1 MQLIIIKDD
10 IAVMSKIYDDKL
22 IASFSDIAK
31 VHGTTKTRLWKEFK
45 RIKRNVLTFNEVED
59 YHIIDSYDAK
69 TIGIFENLFPKGY
82 KYNTQTVLTE
92 KGYLKLAK
100 VLMFDKEMT
109 ETYIKKYFRN
119 RELLQENTG
128 SNNLENIQKEQTGT
142 QINEKIKRR
151 DNNMNSNLIAIA
163 DKEIELKE
171 YNGERIVT
179 AWDIAKLHERDVKVI
194 NQQMRNNIN
203 KFIENEDY
211 FIISR
216 NNIPKSISLT
226 LENNA
231 PNLKEIILYT
241 ESGYLLLTKTFTDER
256 SWNIQRQL
264 VKSYFKLKE
273 LKEKVE
279 AGEIEIKQKINN
291 ERKDIPV
298 TERERI
304 ENHKLDNMVKLIE
317 MFRSSE
323 SKPEKLMII
332 EALSEATGNKNKF
345 GYGMADGA
353 TTEFRKDSATATE
366 IADMMCKRYGL
377 DPAKFTALSIGSYA
391 SSQKLKQ
398 SPYSYL
404 YYDENTMT
412 NNYRYFPQFVI
423 PKLLEV
429 IMDTKKKRY
438 KNYGLSEPYQ
448 FMIDDE
454 EF

>member
-1 MQLIIIKDD
+1 M
-10 IAVMSKIYDDKL
+10 
-22 IASFSDIAK
+22 
-31 VHGTTKTRLWKEFK
+31 
-45 RIKRNVLTFNEVED
+45 N
-59 YHIIDSYDAK
+59 
-69 TIGIFENLFPKGY
+69 
-82 KYNTQTVLTE
+82 
-92 KGYLKLAK
+92 
-100 VLMFDKEMT
+100 
-109 ETYIKKYFRN
+109 
-119 RELLQENTG
+119 
-128 SNNLENIQKEQTGT
+128 NNLIT
-142 QINEKIKRR
+142 
-151 DNNMNSNLIAIA
+151 IA

-179 AWDIAKLHERDVKVI
+179 AWDIAKLHERDVKVV

-211 FIISR
+211 FIIAR
-216 NNIPKSISLT
+216 NNIPKSMTLT

-231 PNLKEIILYT
+231 PNLKEIILFT

-279 AGEIEIKQKINN
+279 AGEIEIKKKINN
-291 ERKDIPV
+291 ERKDVPV

-317 MFRSSE
+317 MFRNSE

>member
-1 MQLIIIKDD
+1 
-10 IAVMSKIYDDKL
+10 
-22 IASFSDIAK
+22 
-31 VHGTTKTRLWKEFK
+31 
-45 RIKRNVLTFNEVED
+45 
-59 YHIIDSYDAK
+59 
-69 TIGIFENLFPKGY
+69 
-82 KYNTQTVLTE
+82 
-92 KGYLKLAK
+92 
-100 VLMFDKEMT
+100 
-109 ETYIKKYFRN
+109 
-119 RELLQENTG
+119 
-128 SNNLENIQKEQTGT
+128 
-142 QINEKIKRR
+142 
-151 DNNMNSNLIAIA
+151 MNSNLIEIA
-163 DKEIELKE
+163 GKEIELKE

-179 AWDIAKLHERDVKVI
+179 AWDIAELHERDVKVI
-194 NQQMRNNIN
+194 NQQMRNNID

-211 FIISR
+211 FVISR

-226 LENNA
+226 LKNNA

-353 TTEFRKDSATATE
+353 TTELRKDSVTATE

-448 FMIDDE
+448 FIIDDE

>member
-1 MQLIIIKDD
+1 M
-10 IAVMSKIYDDKL
+10 
-22 IASFSDIAK
+22 
-31 VHGTTKTRLWKEFK
+31 
-45 RIKRNVLTFNEVED
+45 N
-59 YHIIDSYDAK
+59 
-69 TIGIFENLFPKGY
+69 
-82 KYNTQTVLTE
+82 
-92 KGYLKLAK
+92 
-100 VLMFDKEMT
+100 
-109 ETYIKKYFRN
+109 
-119 RELLQENTG
+119 
-128 SNNLENIQKEQTGT
+128 NNLIT
-142 QINEKIKRR
+142 
-151 DNNMNSNLIAIA
+151 IA

-179 AWDIAKLHERDVKVI
+179 AWDIAKLHERDVKVV

-211 FIISR
+211 FIIAR
-216 NNIPKSISLT
+216 NNIPKSMSLT

-231 PNLKEIILYT
+231 PNLKEIILFT

-279 AGEIEIKQKINN
+279 SGEIEIKQKINN

-317 MFRSSE
+317 MFKSSE

-353 TTEFRKDSATATE
+353 TAELRKDSVTATE

-377 DPAKFTALSIGSYA
+377 DSAKFTALSVGSYA

-423 PKLLEV
+423 PRLLEV

>member
-1 MQLIIIKDD
+1 MI
-10 IAVMSKIYDDKL
+10 
-22 IASFSDIAK
+22 
-31 VHGTTKTRLWKEFK
+31 
-45 RIKRNVLTFNEVED
+45 
-59 YHIIDSYDAK
+59 
-69 TIGIFENLFPKGY
+69 
-82 KYNTQTVLTE
+82 
-92 KGYLKLAK
+92 
-100 VLMFDKEMT
+100 
-109 ETYIKKYFRN
+109 
-119 RELLQENTG
+119 
-128 SNNLENIQKEQTGT
+128 NNLIT
-142 QINEKIKRR
+142 
-151 DNNMNSNLIAIA
+151 IA

-179 AWDIAKLHERDVKVI
+179 AWDIAELHERDVKVV
-194 NQQMRNNIN
+194 NQQMRNNID

-226 LENNA
+226 LKNNA

-279 AGEIEIKQKINN
+279 SGEIEINQKINN
-291 ERKDIPV
+291 ERKDVPV

-332 EALSEATGNKNKF
+332 EALSQATGNKNKF

-353 TTEFRKDSATATE
+353 TTEFRKDSVTATE

-423 PKLLEV
+423 PRLLEV

>member
-1 MQLIIIKDD
+1 M
-10 IAVMSKIYDDKL
+10 
-22 IASFSDIAK
+22 
-31 VHGTTKTRLWKEFK
+31 
-45 RIKRNVLTFNEVED
+45 N
-59 YHIIDSYDAK
+59 
-69 TIGIFENLFPKGY
+69 
-82 KYNTQTVLTE
+82 
-92 KGYLKLAK
+92 
-100 VLMFDKEMT
+100 
-109 ETYIKKYFRN
+109 
-119 RELLQENTG
+119 
-128 SNNLENIQKEQTGT
+128 NNLIT
-142 QINEKIKRR
+142 
-151 DNNMNSNLIAIA
+151 IAG
-163 DKEIELKE
+163 KEIELKE

-179 AWDIAKLHERDVKVI
+179 AWDIAELHERDVKVV
-194 NQQMRNNIN
+194 NQQMRNNID

-216 NNIPKSISLT
+216 NNIPKSMRLT
-226 LENNA
+226 LGNNA

-279 AGEIEIKQKINN
+279 SGELEIKQKINN

-304 ENHKLDNMVKLIE
+304 ENHKLDNIVKLIE

-345 GYGMADGA
+345 GYGIADGA
-353 TTEFRKDSATATE
+353 TTELRKDSVTATE

-448 FMIDDE
+448 FIIDDE

>member
-1 MQLIIIKDD
+1 M
-10 IAVMSKIYDDKL
+10 
-22 IASFSDIAK
+22 
-31 VHGTTKTRLWKEFK
+31 
-45 RIKRNVLTFNEVED
+45 N
-59 YHIIDSYDAK
+59 
-69 TIGIFENLFPKGY
+69 
-82 KYNTQTVLTE
+82 
-92 KGYLKLAK
+92 
-100 VLMFDKEMT
+100 
-109 ETYIKKYFRN
+109 
-119 RELLQENTG
+119 
-128 SNNLENIQKEQTGT
+128 NNLITISG
-142 QINEKIKRR
+142 
-151 DNNMNSNLIAIA
+151 
-163 DKEIELKE
+163 KEIELKE
-171 YNGERIVT
+171 YNGERVVT
-179 AWDIAKLHERDVKVI
+179 AWDIEKLHEKDVREI
-194 NQQMRNNIN
+194 NQQFKRNIKNL
-203 KFIENEDY
+203 IENEDY
-211 FIISR
+211 FIVDKNYISTSQSVR
-216 NNIPKSISLT
+216 QTSQPVIQNFIPNNV
-226 LENNA
+226 
-231 PNLKEIILYT
+231 KEIILFT

-256 SWNIQRQL
+256 SWKIQRQL

-279 AGEIEIKQKINN
+279 SGEIEIKKKINN
-291 ERKDIPV
+291 ERKDVPV

-353 TTEFRKDSATATE
+353 TAELRKDSVTATE

-377 DPAKFTALSIGSYA
+377 DSAKFTALSVGSYA

-423 PKLLEV
+423 PRLLEV

>member
-1 MQLIIIKDD
+1 M
-10 IAVMSKIYDDKL
+10 
-22 IASFSDIAK
+22 
-31 VHGTTKTRLWKEFK
+31 
-45 RIKRNVLTFNEVED
+45 N
-59 YHIIDSYDAK
+59 
-69 TIGIFENLFPKGY
+69 
-82 KYNTQTVLTE
+82 
-92 KGYLKLAK
+92 
-100 VLMFDKEMT
+100 
-109 ETYIKKYFRN
+109 
-119 RELLQENTG
+119 
-128 SNNLENIQKEQTGT
+128 NNLIT
-142 QINEKIKRR
+142 
-151 DNNMNSNLIAIA
+151 IA

-171 YNGERIVT
+171 YNGERVVT
-179 AWDIAKLHERDVKVI
+179 AWDIEKLHEKDVREI
-194 NQQMRNNIN
+194 NQQFKRNIKNL
-203 KFIENEDY
+203 IENEDY
-211 FIISR
+211 FVVDRSYISESQSVR
-216 NNIPKSISLT
+216 QTAQPVIQNFIPNNV
-226 LENNA
+226 
-231 PNLKEIILYT
+231 KEIILFT

-279 AGEIEIKQKINN
+279 AGEIEIKKKINN
-291 ERKDIPV
+291 ERKDVPV

-317 MFRSSE
+317 MFRNSE

-353 TTEFRKDSATATE
+353 TTELRKDSVTATE

-377 DPAKFTALSIGSYA
+377 DPEKFTALSIGSYA

-423 PKLLEV
+423 PRLLEV

>member
-1 MQLIIIKDD
+1 M
-10 IAVMSKIYDDKL
+10 
-22 IASFSDIAK
+22 
-31 VHGTTKTRLWKEFK
+31 
-45 RIKRNVLTFNEVED
+45 N
-59 YHIIDSYDAK
+59 
-69 TIGIFENLFPKGY
+69 
-82 KYNTQTVLTE
+82 
-92 KGYLKLAK
+92 
-100 VLMFDKEMT
+100 
-109 ETYIKKYFRN
+109 
-119 RELLQENTG
+119 
-128 SNNLENIQKEQTGT
+128 NNLIT
-142 QINEKIKRR
+142 
-151 DNNMNSNLIAIA
+151 IA

-171 YNGERIVT
+171 YNGERVVT
-179 AWDIAKLHERDVKVI
+179 AWDIAELHERDVKVV

-216 NNIPKSISLT
+216 TNIPKSISLT

-231 PNLKEIILYT
+231 PNLKEIILFT

-291 ERKDIPV
+291 ERKDVPV

-353 TTEFRKDSATATE
+353 TTELRKDSATATE

-423 PKLLEV
+423 PRLLEV

>member
-1 MQLIIIKDD
+1 
-10 IAVMSKIYDDKL
+10 
-22 IASFSDIAK
+22 
-31 VHGTTKTRLWKEFK
+31 
-45 RIKRNVLTFNEVED
+45 
-59 YHIIDSYDAK
+59 
-69 TIGIFENLFPKGY
+69 
-82 KYNTQTVLTE
+82 
-92 KGYLKLAK
+92 
-100 VLMFDKEMT
+100 
-109 ETYIKKYFRN
+109 
-119 RELLQENTG
+119 
-128 SNNLENIQKEQTGT
+128 
-142 QINEKIKRR
+142 
-151 DNNMNSNLIAIA
+151 MNSNLITIA
-163 DKEIELKE
+163 DKEIEIKE

-179 AWDIAKLHERDVKVI
+179 AWDIADLHEKDVKVV
-194 NQQMRNNIN
+194 NQHFNRNITNL
-203 KFIENEDY
+203 IENEDY
-211 FIISR
+211 YIISKETFL
-216 NNIPKSISLT
+216 KSHFVT
-226 LENNA
+226 LKNHA
-231 PNLKEIILYT
+231 PNLKEVALFT
-241 ESGYLLLTKTFTDER
+241 ESGYLLLVKGFTDER

-279 AGEIEIKQKINN
+279 AGEIEIKKKINN
-291 ERKDIPV
+291 ERKDVPV

-353 TTEFRKDSATATE
+353 TAELRKDSVTATE

-377 DPAKFTALSIGSYA
+377 DPAKFTALSVGSYA

-423 PKLLEV
+423 PRLLEV
-429 IMDTKKKRY
+429 IMDIKKKRY

>member
-1 MQLIIIKDD
+1 M
-10 IAVMSKIYDDKL
+10 
-22 IASFSDIAK
+22 
-31 VHGTTKTRLWKEFK
+31 
-45 RIKRNVLTFNEVED
+45 N
-59 YHIIDSYDAK
+59 
-69 TIGIFENLFPKGY
+69 
-82 KYNTQTVLTE
+82 
-92 KGYLKLAK
+92 
-100 VLMFDKEMT
+100 
-109 ETYIKKYFRN
+109 
-119 RELLQENTG
+119 
-128 SNNLENIQKEQTGT
+128 NNLIT
-142 QINEKIKRR
+142 
-151 DNNMNSNLIAIA
+151 IA

-179 AWDIAKLHERDVKVI
+179 AWDIAKLHERDVKVV

-211 FIISR
+211 FIIAR
-216 NNIPKSISLT
+216 NNIPKSMTLT

-231 PNLKEIILYT
+231 PNLKEIILFT

>member
-1 MQLIIIKDD
+1 M
-10 IAVMSKIYDDKL
+10 
-22 IASFSDIAK
+22 
-31 VHGTTKTRLWKEFK
+31 
-45 RIKRNVLTFNEVED
+45 N
-59 YHIIDSYDAK
+59 
-69 TIGIFENLFPKGY
+69 
-82 KYNTQTVLTE
+82 
-92 KGYLKLAK
+92 
-100 VLMFDKEMT
+100 
-109 ETYIKKYFRN
+109 
-119 RELLQENTG
+119 
-128 SNNLENIQKEQTGT
+128 NNLIT
-142 QINEKIKRR
+142 I
-151 DNNMNSNLIAIA
+151 S
-163 DKEIELKE
+163 DKEIEIKE
-171 YNGERIVT
+171 YNGERVIT
-179 AWDIAKLHERDVKVI
+179 AWDIAKIHERDVNEITK
-194 NQQMRNNIN
+194 NFNRNRET
-203 KFIENEDY
+203 FDVNEDY
-211 FIISR
+211 FILNKKEFSERLKIVQDFIP
-216 NNIPKSISLT
+216 NNV
-226 LENNA
+226 
-231 PNLKEIILYT
+231 KEIILFT
-241 ESGYLLLTKTFTDER
+241 ESGYLLLTKTFSDKL
-256 SWNIQRQL
+256 SWKIQKEL
-264 VKSYFKLKE
+264 IKAYFKLKE

-279 AGEIEIKQKINN
+279 SGEIEIKKKINN
-291 ERKDIPV
+291 ERKDVPV

-317 MFRSSE
+317 MFKSSE

-353 TTEFRKDSATATE
+353 TTELRKDSVTATE

-448 FMIDDE
+448 FIIDDE

>member
-1 MQLIIIKDD
+1 M
-10 IAVMSKIYDDKL
+10 
-22 IASFSDIAK
+22 
-31 VHGTTKTRLWKEFK
+31 
-45 RIKRNVLTFNEVED
+45 
-59 YHIIDSYDAK
+59 
-69 TIGIFENLFPKGY
+69 
-82 KYNTQTVLTE
+82 
-92 KGYLKLAK
+92 
-100 VLMFDKEMT
+100 
-109 ETYIKKYFRN
+109 N
-119 RELLQENTG
+119 R
-128 SNNLENIQKEQTGT
+128 
-142 QINEKIKRR
+142 
-151 DNNMNSNLIAIA
+151 NLIAIA

-179 AWDIAKLHERDVKVI
+179 AWDIAELHEREISKV
-194 NQQMRNNIN
+194 NENFKYNIN

-211 FIISR
+211 YVLQRNKFSESDFRVQNFIP
-216 NNIPKSISLT
+216 NNV
-226 LENNA
+226 
-231 PNLKEIILYT
+231 KEIILFT

-279 AGEIEIKQKINN
+279 SGEIEIKQKINN
-291 ERKDIPV
+291 ERKDVPV

-353 TTEFRKDSATATE
+353 TAELRKDSVTATE

-377 DPAKFTALSIGSYA
+377 DSAKFTALSVGSYA

-423 PKLLEV
+423 PRLLEV

>member
-1 MQLIIIKDD
+1 MI
-10 IAVMSKIYDDKL
+10 
-22 IASFSDIAK
+22 
-31 VHGTTKTRLWKEFK
+31 
-45 RIKRNVLTFNEVED
+45 
-59 YHIIDSYDAK
+59 
-69 TIGIFENLFPKGY
+69 
-82 KYNTQTVLTE
+82 
-92 KGYLKLAK
+92 
-100 VLMFDKEMT
+100 
-109 ETYIKKYFRN
+109 
-119 RELLQENTG
+119 
-128 SNNLENIQKEQTGT
+128 NNLIT
-142 QINEKIKRR
+142 
-151 DNNMNSNLIAIA
+151 IA

-179 AWDIAKLHERDVKVI
+179 AWDIAELHERDVREVTQNFKNVNDKMI
-194 NQQMRNNIN
+194 LG
-203 KFIENEDY
+203 EDY
-211 FIISR
+211 FV
-216 NNIPKSISLT
+216 IPKEHISESKILIQNFIP
-226 LENNA
+226 NNV
-231 PNLKEIILYT
+231 KEIILFT

-279 AGEIEIKQKINN
+279 SGEIEINQKINN
-291 ERKDIPV
+291 ERKDVPV

-332 EALSEATGNKNKF
+332 EALSQATGNKNKF

-353 TTEFRKDSATATE
+353 TTEFRKDSVTATE

-423 PKLLEV
+423 PRLLEV